1 MLLIKRERE
10 ERIDLPQGLHGYLEL
25 WLFSPYLYIIGIRKF
40 HKNPENYVYIYQN
53 LWTLCVW
60 LITCIYHFNSYLIQP
75 IFMLI
80 LYNYDACYHSFMNF
94 LHWYAI
100 LLKSIFMHYLGLI
113 MCFIDVWSFAR
124 LNNWKLTT
132 FLELFWL

>member
-1 MLLIKRERE
+1 M
-10 ERIDLPQGLHGYLEL
+10 
-25 WLFSPYLYIIGIRKF
+25 
-40 HKNPENYVYIYQN
+40 
-53 LWTLCVW
+53 
-60 LITCIYHFNSYLIQP
+60 ITCIFNLNSYLISL

-113 MCFIDVWSFAR
+113 IYFIDV
-124 LNNWKLTT
+124 
-132 FLELFWL
+132 